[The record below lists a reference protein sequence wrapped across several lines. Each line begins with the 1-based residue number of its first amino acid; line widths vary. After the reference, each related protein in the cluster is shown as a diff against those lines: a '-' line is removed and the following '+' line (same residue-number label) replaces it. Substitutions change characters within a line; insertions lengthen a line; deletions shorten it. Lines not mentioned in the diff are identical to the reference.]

1 MCDFNIC
8 IYSEISIG
16 DRLYMSID
24 VFSWA
29 EVQNQVLCLRYTDNG
44 KGDVSWGSFYCLG
57 W

>member
-44 KGDVSWGSFYCLG
+44 IGGVSWGSFYCLG